1 MFKIV
6 ALVCLIGQ
14 GCIFM
19 EETETPTYETLVI
32 CEERAKIKYE
42 DIATAMVMN
51 QIHVEKLEIKCVP
64 IHESM

>member
-1 MFKIV
+1 
-6 ALVCLIGQ
+6 
-14 GCIFM
+14 M